1 MLLDE
6 LTLVQK
12 IAVSALPILFAVVL
26 HEVAHGWT
34 ARYCGDN
41 TAWQQGRLSLNP
53 LKHIDPIGTIL
64 VPILLLVTVGFIFG
78 WAKPVP
84 INWAN
89 LRKPRRDIVL
99 VAAAGPMANL
109 SMAIFWAMMLKL
121 TLILP
126 YELEWITRPL
136 KYMAEIG
143 ILVNVILMVFNL
155 LPLPPLDGGR
165 IAVNLLPYPSSSYL
179 ARVEPFGFF
188 IILILLATGVLS
200 AIIWPGIS
208 MVIHLILS
216 LFGLS

>member
-1 MLLDE
+1 MLLDD
-6 LTLVQK
+6 LTLIQK

-26 HEVAHGWT
+26 HEVSHGWT
-34 ARYCGDN
+34 ARLCGDN

-53 LKHIDPIGTIL
+53 LTHIDPIGTIL
-64 VPILLLVTVGFIFG
+64 VPLLLLVTVGFIFG

-89 LRKPRRDIVL
+89 LRKPRRDIML

-109 SMAIFWAMMLKL
+109 VMALFWAMMLKL
-121 TLILP
+121 SLILP
-126 YELEWITRPL
+126 YEMEWITRPL
-136 KYMAEIG
+136 KYMSEVG

-165 IAVNLLPYPSSSYL
+165 IFVNLLPYPWSSYL

-188 IILILLATGVLS
+188 IILLLLATGVLS
-200 AIIWPGIS
+200 IIIWPGIS
-208 MVIHLILS
+208 AVIRIILS
-216 LFGLS
+216 LFAIN